1 MALAHWI
8 KSYLNDDSF
17 QKIEKK
23 IKEAESKTSGELV
36 PVIVRKSSTV
46 GHVPVILLFL
56 FALLFFVFDG
66 DYWQMEFFDLPHWL
80 LIVIDFLILAILVRL
95 LSPLPFVERL
105 LTSKID
111 QRMQVEQRAI
121 NEFHQ
126 LNIKDTK
133 DSTGILIFVSLM
145 EHQAV
150 VLGDEAIAKK
160 LRPETWQE
168 VVDRLIQG
176 IKEKD
181 MAKGFCEA
189 IDMSGELL
197 SEHFPIQPDDT
208 NELKNHLVIKE

>member
-1 MALAHWI
+1 MSLANWVQ
-8 KSYLNDDSF
+8 SYLNDDSF
-17 QKIEKK
+17 KRIEDK
-23 IKEAESKTSGELV
+23 IKEAETKTSGELV

-46 GHVPVILLFL
+46 GHVPVILMLL

-80 LIVIDFLILAILVRL
+80 LIVIDFLILAVLVRI
-95 LSPLPFVERL
+95 LSPLPFLERL
-105 LTSKID
+105 LTSKLD

-121 NEFHQ
+121 NEFHE

-133 DSTGILIFVSLM
+133 GATGILIFVSLM

-160 LRPETWQE
+160 LKPEVWQE
-168 VVDRLIQG
+168 VVERLISG
-176 IKEKD
+176 IKKKD
-181 MAKGFCEA
+181 MAEGFCEA
-189 IDMSGELL
+189 IAMSADML
-197 SEHFPIQPDDT
+197 SEHFPIQADDT